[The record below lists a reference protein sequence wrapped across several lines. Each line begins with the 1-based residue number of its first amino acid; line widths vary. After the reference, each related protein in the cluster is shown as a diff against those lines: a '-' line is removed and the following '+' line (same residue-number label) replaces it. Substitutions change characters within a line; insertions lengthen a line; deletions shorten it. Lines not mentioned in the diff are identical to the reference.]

1 MPHMSPSL
9 IHCYPLMVG
18 RAAGCMVEDVDGNV
32 YLDAE
37 AGVATASTGHCHPA
51 VAAAIAAQAETLIH
65 ICGTD
70 FHYPGYG
77 EICERLGQ
85 LAQRIGPN
93 AHHWQTFLTNS
104 GTEAVEASLKLA
116 RQHTKRPNII
126 AFRGGFH
133 GRTMG
138 SLSLTASKA
147 KYRRG
152 FGPLLPGVYHATYGE
167 AASVAELFATTC
179 PAEDVAAIV
188 VEPVLGEGGYIV
200 PPAEFLPGL
209 RALCDRHGILLVFDE
224 VQSGMGRTGQDVR
237 RRAHGRGPGRAVAG
251 QGHRLRNA
259 AGRDDGP
266 ARGHDL
272 GPGDARLDDRRQPG
286 RHRRRDGDAGPAG
299 KDAGRQLGAR
309 RGAAEGAARRAAGR
323 RGHRD
328 GGARHRP
335 HDRGRIHV
343 ARHRRGGRPA
353 LLPPRPPGAGVR
365 AEGDPDL
372 APAHLDGRT
381 GRYDRRGVRARHRR
395 RGGVRPSPHERP
407 DPAAS
412 RPRLLHLD
420 RPGGRHAAGDR
431 RRRGGAL
438 RHRRRRPLVGPGQHD
453 VERAAG
459 TRPPA
464 HEGGAGRGRRARPAD
479 DPVRRRSRT
488 RCGPP
493 SCWRR

>member
-1 MPHMSPSL
+1 MTDKAATGAGKEATSLASQPIRIVTDPPGPRAKEMIARAMPHMSPSL
-9 IHCYPLMVG
+9 IHCYPLMVR

-77 EICERLGQ
+77 AICERLGQ
-85 LAQRIGPN
+85 LAKRIGPN

-104 GTEAVEASLKLA
+104 GTEAVEAALKLA

-152 FGPLLPGVYHATYGE
+152 FGPLLPGVHHATYGE

-200 PPAEFLPGL
+200 PPPEFLPGL

-224 VQSGMGRTGQDVR
+224 VQSGMGRTGKMFAAEHTGVVPDVLLLAKGIASGMPLGAMMARREVMTWGPGTHGSTIAGNPVAIAAGMATLDLLETQLVDGSARVGAHLKARLGQRLGGAPAVTDVR
-237 RRAHGRGPGRAVAG
+237 GIGLMIGVEFTSHAVAEAVAQLCFRRGLLVLECGQKAIRISPPLILTDGQADTIAEVFARAVADTTV
-251 QGHRLRNA
+251 LT
-259 AGRDDGP
+259 
-266 ARGHDL
+266 
-272 GPGDARLDDRRQPG
+272 
-286 RHRRRDGDAGPAG
+286 
-299 KDAGRQLGAR
+299 
-309 RGAAEGAARRAAGR
+309 
-323 RGHRD
+323 
-328 GGARHRP
+328 
-335 HDRGRIHV
+335 
-343 ARHRRGGRPA
+343 
-353 LLPPRPPGAGVR
+353 GV
-365 AEGDPDL
+365 
-372 APAHLDGRT
+372 
-381 GRYDRRGVRARHRR
+381 
-395 RGGVRPSPHERP
+395 
-407 DPAAS
+407 
-412 RPRLLHLD
+412 
-420 RPGGRHAAGDR
+420 
-431 RRRGGAL
+431 
-438 RHRRRRPLVGPGQHD
+438 
-453 VERAAG
+453 
-459 TRPPA
+459 
-464 HEGGAGRGRRARPAD
+464 ARPAV
-479 DPVRRRSRT
+479 PA
-488 RCGPP
+488 
-493 SCWRR
+493 